1 MNSSLMN
8 AKRILI
14 ACLTVA
20 IACSSSAA
28 PRKRKA
34 NANAKP
40 MVPQAQ
46 AQRDP
51 APLDRLLYEAVTSSV
66 FSPLDDDAA
75 WLAERNRICT
85 QIEGAEYDF
94 YVKLGDATKAV
105 IDAKTAL
112 AAISALK
119 SLEDFLRGAVDA
131 PDSSARY
138 LFGSR
143 DKDGWYLREYKM
155 SDKGRKV
162 TNSLLEFMLQ
172 RTSAVPARRMI
183 EGWLA
188 SSERDYI
195 SCLEDEV
202 VESGFSPGLMI
213 MEDLQNRLNL
223 RYANSGW
230 YGRGAYVWRKRKDRA
245 ERIFDHC
252 KKISCAVAGIRKA
265 VSRRNAPPDAAK
277 KAIKESIRVLDLEV
291 RQYYGAQKDKFDRY
305 IDHSDAEKSA
315 MYLEIQEDYERLL
328 ARISESLSDPSH
340 KEIVNER
347 LEQQR
352 RHIVSAKEKYKKKVH
367 YGL

>member
-1 MNSSLMN
+1 MNSPIMN

-14 ACLTVA
+14 ACLAVA

-34 NANAKP
+34 NAKP
-40 MVPQAQ
+40 VAPQAQ
-46 AQRDP
+46 VQRDP

-75 WLAERNRICT
+75 WVAERTRICT
-85 QIEGAEYDF
+85 QKEDAEYDF

-105 IDAKTAL
+105 IDAKTAV
-112 AAISALK
+112 AAMSALK
-119 SLEDFLRGAVDA
+119 SLENFVRDAVDA
-131 PDSSARY
+131 PDSSTRY

-143 DKDGWYLREYKM
+143 DKDSWYLREYKM

-202 VESGFSPGLMI
+202 VESGFSPGLMV
-213 MEDLQNRLNL
+213 MDDLQNRLNL
-223 RYANSGW
+223 RYANSDR
-230 YGRGAYVWRKRKDRA
+230 YGRGAYVWRKRKERA
-245 ERIFDHC
+245 EKIFDHC
-252 KKISCAVAGIRKA
+252 KGISCAVAGIRKA

-277 KAIKESIRVLDLEV
+277 KAIKESIKVLDLEV

-328 ARISESLSDPSH
+328 ARISESLNDPSH

-352 RHIVSAKEKYKKKVH
+352 RHIVSAKEKYKKKAH
-367 YGL
+367 SGL